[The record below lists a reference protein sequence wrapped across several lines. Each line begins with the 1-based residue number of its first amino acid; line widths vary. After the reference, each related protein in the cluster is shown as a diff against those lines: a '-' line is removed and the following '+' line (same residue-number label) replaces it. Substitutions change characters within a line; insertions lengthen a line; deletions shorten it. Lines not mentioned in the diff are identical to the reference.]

1 MDKTMAQGLPAR
13 LRPGVGRLMVIVLI
27 GPLVGALVYAG
38 IAMLSALQELDPA
51 DTVAL
56 GGLMLGFG
64 WMFGLVP
71 AALSALVVRLLGLS
85 QTRPRRWL
93 EAAAIGALS
102 SLLALPAI
110 LPPLFGIAIPP
121 LDIIGLFGLCGA
133 VAFCATALPGLRAV

>member
-1 MDKTMAQGLPAR
+1 
-13 LRPGVGRLMVIVLI
+13 MVIILV

-38 IAMLSALQELDPA
+38 IAMISALHELDPA

-71 AALSALVVRLLGLS
+71 AALSALVVRLLGLARA
-85 QTRPRRWL
+85 QPRRWL
-93 EAAAIGALS
+93 EAVAIGALS
-102 SLLALPAI
+102 ALLALPAI

-121 LDIIGLFGLCGA
+121 VEIILLFGLCGA